1 MPNLNVTDHFRL
13 TFAES
18 FREVVQQSK
27 SRLREAVNTVTGC
40 TGVGKQIDF
49 VLPLQ
54 DEETTGQR
62 YKKVTLR
69 DLETNARW
77 YYPRSFDI
85 PSGESRWDEK
95 SLAPTVMPNGKHVI
109 AHAAAFNRR
118 CDSIIMDSL
127 VGDAYVGKTG
137 QTATALPFSQTV
149 PINYMPPGTTGANF
163 WDTGMTV
170 SKLIESIRILKANE
184 AWNVD
189 ERANGTK
196 LYSIIDSATE
206 AFLKNEANK
215 STGDRLFSR
224 DFDTTP
230 SYDANGTLV
239 NFLGINFINYE
250 KLPTI
255 TMTVGGST
263 VNTASATS
271 IVGSVSATTGKKVAV
286 FTSTA
291 LEFGVWND
299 IQTSVDIRPDLSNA
313 VQFLSQ
319 YSLGAGREQE
329 EKVVQI
335 IVK

>member
-118 CDSIIMDSL
+118 CDSIIMEAL
-127 VGDAYVGKTG
+127 VGFAYTGKTG
-137 QTATALPFSQTV
+137 ADSTALPFSQTV
-149 PINYMPPGTTGANF
+149 PVNYMPPGTAAGANF
-163 WDTGMTV
+163 LDTGLTV
-170 SKLIESIRILKANE
+170 SKLIEAIRILKANE

-215 STGDRLFSR
+215 AAGDRLFSR

-250 KLPTI
+250 KIPTLALA
-255 TMTVGGST
+255 GGVTNTGIST
-263 VNTASATS
+263 T
-271 IVGSVSATTGKKVAV
+271 IDGSVTAGTGKKVAV

>member
-1 MPNLNVTDHFRL
+1 MPLNVTDHFRL

-18 FREVVQQSK
+18 FRETVQQSK

-95 SLAPTVMPNGKHVI
+95 SLAPTVMPGGKHVI

-118 CDSIIMDSL
+118 CDSIIMEAL

-137 QTATALPFSQTV
+137 QTPTALPYSQSV
-149 PINYMPPGTTGANF
+149 PVNYGTPGTTLT
-163 WDTGMTV
+163 DTGLTV
-170 SKLIESIRILKANE
+170 SKLIEAIRILKSNE

-206 AFLKNEANK
+206 AFLKMEANK
-215 STGDRLFSR
+215 ATGDRLFSR

-250 KLPTI
+250 KIPTI
-255 TMTVGGST
+255 TLAAGGS
-263 VNTASATS
+263 ASAS
-271 IVGSVSATTGKKVAV
+271 IVSTTITGSIGATAGKKVAV

-335 IVK
+335 ICKA